1 MTGTFG
7 QAAPGFVAAGDLNDN
22 GRLDIAVSGD
32 GSRAVYRLAQQP
44 DRERRQFNHRHAAV
58 TLQSA
63 GEIDIWPLIE
73 NLRLP
78 GKITCLPVLP
88 LLSQRRL
95 RFSPC
100 TMGYALV
107 GNRYGIMEPEP
118 LDIPV
123 DAIGTETRVYHCPVS

>member
-1 MTGTFG
+1 MPNRPATVNRHKLRRKIRQQRRQIPVTVRS
-7 QAAPGFVAAGDLNDN
+7 ACAN
-22 GRLDIAVSGD
+22 
-32 GSRAVYRLAQQP
+32 RLAQQP

-100 TMGYALV
+100 TMGDALV